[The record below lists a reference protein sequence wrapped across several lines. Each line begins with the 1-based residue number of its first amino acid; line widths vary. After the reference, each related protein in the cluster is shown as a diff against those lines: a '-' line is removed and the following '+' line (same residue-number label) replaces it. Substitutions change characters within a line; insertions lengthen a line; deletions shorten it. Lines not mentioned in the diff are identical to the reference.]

1 MSFKTTCGDFL
12 AEVKQMRDSA
22 IAQAVQS
29 ALQTE
34 HEPYKAQLVKA
45 RDEFVV
51 AEKQACE
58 KLVEQIKAECEK
70 KCQAKISA
78 TETAIAENRTSVTA
92 TAEASAKTE
101 YNNFILGVAK
111 LIDET
116 KIN

>member
-1 MSFKTTCGDFL
+1 MSFKSTCGDFL
-12 AEVKQMRDSA
+12 AGVKQMRDSA

-29 ALQTE
+29 SLQTE

-51 AEKQACE
+51 AEKEACE

-70 KCQAKISA
+70 KCQAKFA
-78 TETAIAENRTSVTA
+78 VTENAIAEHRNSVTA
-92 TAEASAKTE
+92 TAEATVKAE
-101 YNNFILGVAK
+101 YDNFILEASA
-111 LIDET
+111 LIDKT